1 MPIVRI
7 DIEAGKSTA
16 YKRSI
21 LHGVR
26 SAVTTALCVP
36 DDRVIQRIVETPGED
51 IDAPEIRSDRLTIIE
66 ISMLPGRDAALKGE
80 LFAEVSRRLGMEPGI
95 HSHDIVV
102 IVNDPPAECFYV
114 NGRQQCPPAATETTQ
129 EPDAPGE
136 EPS

>member
-16 YKRSI
+16 YKRAI

-26 SAVTTALCVP
+26 TAVTTALGVP

-51 IDAPEIRSDRLTIIE
+51 IDAPEVRSDRLTIIE
-66 ISMLPGRDAALKGE
+66 VSMLPGRDAALKGE
-80 LFAEVSRRLGMEPGI
+80 LFAEVVRRLGMEPGI

-102 IVNDPPAECFYV
+102 IVHDPPAECFYV
-114 NGRQQCPPAATETTQ
+114 NGRHQCVPATAESEQ
-129 EPDAPGE
+129 EPADSGE
-136 EPS
+136 ETS